1 MSTLKT
7 DATEELSQ
15 EMRALSDD
23 ALRTSEEV
31 TTELFP
37 DKRTLPLILKP
48 RSAGVKLSDW
58 VEENREAVESLLLK
72 HGALL
77 FRDFGAA
84 SSGEFESFIR
94 AASGDP
100 LDYQERSSP
109 RSRVSGNIFTSTDY
123 PASKSILLH
132 NENSYQ
138 NSWPM
143 KLFFCCE
150 TPPQSGGETPL
161 ADCRQVY
168 ARIDPEIRERFA
180 QKKWMLVR
188 NYNDGFG
195 LTWQTVFQTEDKR
208 AVEEHCRRQGIEV
221 EWKDDERLRT
231 RAVRPAIAR
240 HPRTGEH
247 VWFNH
252 ALFFHISSMEAGIRE
267 ALLDEFEDDELPSNT
282 FYGDGSP
289 IEPETLDE
297 LRKAYTNSTVAF
309 PWHKGDILMLDNMLT
324 AHSRAPYKGARKVLV
339 GMSQPINR
347 EDV

>member
-7 DATEELSQ
+7 NSTGEQRQ
-15 EMRALSDD
+15 EMSALSDE
-23 ALRTSEEV
+23 AMQASEEV
-31 TTELFP
+31 STGLFP
-37 DKRTLPLILKP
+37 DGRMLPLVLKP
-48 RSAGVKLSDW
+48 KATRVNLSEW
-58 VEENREAVESLLLK
+58 VEGNREAVESLLLK

-84 SSGEFESFIR
+84 SSTEFEQFIR

-143 KLFFCCE
+143 KLFFYCE

-161 ADCRQVY
+161 ADCRQVF
-168 ARIDPEIRERFA
+168 AQIDPEIRERFA

-208 AVEEHCRRQGIEV
+208 VVEEHCRRQGIEV
-221 EWKDDERLRT
+221 EWKEGERLRT
-231 RAVRPAIAR
+231 RAIRPAIAR

-289 IEPETLDE
+289 IEPETLDH
-297 LRKAYTNSTVAF
+297 LRKAYTDATVAF
-309 PWHKGDILMLDNMLT
+309 PWTKGDILMLDNMLT